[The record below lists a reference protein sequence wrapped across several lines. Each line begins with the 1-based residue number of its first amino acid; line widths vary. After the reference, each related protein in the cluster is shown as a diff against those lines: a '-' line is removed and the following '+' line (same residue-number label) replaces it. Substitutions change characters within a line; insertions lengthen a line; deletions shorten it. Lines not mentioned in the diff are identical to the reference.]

1 MLDGTGTDLALSAG
15 GTPATGAA
23 RDPAVVAAWRR
34 EFAHARY
41 AWFSAYSSRR
51 IAWTPALQA
60 YFTSHFV
67 LVMRDQRGDILY
79 RRRVG

>member
-1 MLDGTGTDLALSAG
+1 M
-15 GTPATGAA
+15 
-23 RDPAVVAAWRR
+23 VAAWRQ
-34 EFAHARY
+34 EFALAQY